1 LRHLDAIGGAG
12 VLDLFKHVFIWGP
25 QGHPPRVFG
34 IRRRRAIQAV
44 EIAALMKLARSREPG
59 DRERLLTGIIDL
71 CEAGQA
77 SGEPTHPDIQ
87 ALLNS
92 IFMTL
97 VVEAERDIRH
107 RLAERLADADWAPSA
122 LINIMAL
129 DEIEIARPIIARSP
143 VLQDHDLIR
152 LLVQATLEHQ
162 IEIARR
168 PRLPGA
174 VVEAIISRD
183 EPAVLTAL
191 ASNDTAEISPAAM
204 GQLVDRSRD
213 VVALRSPLARHP
225 KLSTDLAEQLY
236 LLVGRALRDTLLSRF
251 NLDSGKMQAAVDDAL
266 RAAHRGDS
274 EDDIAPVEQD
284 EDREEMERSLI
295 EKLDSAGQLRP
306 GYLLRVLRES
316 RLQLFV
322 MALARLGKFE
332 SAQVRRAIDSS
343 RPELLALACSAV
355 GIDRSV
361 FPTILEHVRQLNG
374 GRPGGGEEGVRRAA
388 SAFGPFTPD
397 IAGMAFRQAVGQ
409 V

>member
-1 LRHLDAIGGAG
+1 
-12 VLDLFKHVFIWGP
+12 
-25 QGHPPRVFG
+25 
-34 IRRRRAIQAV
+34 
-44 EIAALMKLARSREPG
+44 MKLARSREPG

-107 RLAERLADADWAPSA
+107 RLSERLADADWAPSA

-129 DEIEIARPIIARSP
+129 DEIDIARPIIARSP

-168 PRLPGA
+168 PHLQA
-174 VVEAIISRD
+174 QVVGAIISRD

-191 ASNDTAEISPAAM
+191 AANDTAHISPDAM
-204 GQLVDRSRD
+204 SRLVNRSRE
-213 VVALRSPLARHP
+213 VVALRSPLAQHP
-225 KLSTDLAEQLY
+225 KLSADLAEQLY
-236 LLVGRALRDTLLSRF
+236 LLVGRALRDALTTRF
-251 NLDSGKMQAAVDDAL
+251 QLDPTKMQAAVDEAL
-266 RAAHRGDS
+266 HAAHRGES
-274 EDDIAPVEQD
+274 AGEDVGPVEVD

-306 GYLLRVLRES
+306 GYLLRVLREG

-332 SAQVRRAIDSS
+332 PPQIRRAIDSG

>member
-1 LRHLDAIGGAG
+1 MFSFEGRKVILVEPSGFVGGGA
-12 VLDLFKHVFIWGP
+12 
-25 QGHPPRVFG
+25 
-34 IRRRRAIQAV
+34 IQTV
-44 EIAALMKLARSREPG
+44 EIASLMTLARSRDPN
-59 DRERLLTGIIDL
+59 DRERLLSGIIDL
-71 CEAGQA
+71 CEAGRA
-77 SGEPTHPDIQ
+77 RGEPTHPDIQ

-97 VVEAERDIRH
+97 VVEAERDIRR
-107 RLAERLADADWAPSA
+107 RLSERLADAEWAPPA
-122 LINIMAL
+122 LVNIMAL

-168 PRLPGA
+168 PHLKAP
-174 VVEAIISRD
+174 VVEAIIGQD

-191 ASNDTAEISPAAM
+191 ASNDSAEVSPDAM
-204 GQLVDRSRD
+204 RRLVNRSRD

-225 KLSTDLAEQLY
+225 KLSSDLAEQLY
-236 LLVGRALRDTLLSRF
+236 LLVGRALRDALSARF
-251 NLDSGKMQAAVDDAL
+251 HLDAAQMQAAVSEAL
-266 RAAHRGDS
+266 QAAHKGDG
-274 EDDIAPVEQD
+274 DDPADPVEIDEARQD
-284 EDREEMERSLI
+284 MERSLI

-306 GYLLRVLRES
+306 GYLLRVLREG
-316 RLQLFV
+316 RLPLFV

-332 SAQVRRAIDSS
+332 PNQIRRAIDSS

-388 SAFGPFTPD
+388 NAFGPFTPD

>member
-1 LRHLDAIGGAG
+1 
-12 VLDLFKHVFIWGP
+12 
-25 QGHPPRVFG
+25 
-34 IRRRRAIQAV
+34 
-44 EIAALMKLARSREPG
+44 MKLARSREPG

-71 CEAGQA
+71 CEAAQD

-107 RLAERLADADWAPSA
+107 RLSERLADADWAPSA

-168 PRLPGA
+168 PRLPSP

-191 ASNDTAEISPAAM
+191 ASNETAEISSDAM
-204 GQLVDRSRD
+204 RRLVDRSRD

-225 KLSTDLAEQLY
+225 RLSADLAEQLY
-236 LLVGRALRDTLLSRF
+236 LLVGRTLRDTLTTRF
-251 NLDSGKMQAAVDDAL
+251 TLDPTKMQAAVDEAL
-266 RAAHRGDS
+266 RAAHRGEADT
-274 EDDIAPVEQD
+274 EVGRVELD

-306 GYLLRVLRES
+306 GYLLRVLREG

-332 SAQVRRAIDSS
+332 SQQIRRAIDSS

>member
-1 LRHLDAIGGAG
+1 
-12 VLDLFKHVFIWGP
+12 
-25 QGHPPRVFG
+25 
-34 IRRRRAIQAV
+34 
-44 EIAALMKLARSREPG
+44 MKLARSREPG

-168 PRLPGA
+168 PRLAGA

-191 ASNDTAEISPAAM
+191 ASNETAEISPDAM
-204 GQLVDRSRD
+204 GKLVDRSRD

-236 LLVGRALRDTLLSRF
+236 LLVGRALRDTLMSRF
-251 NLDSGKMQAAVDDAL
+251 HLDSSKMQAAVDEAL

-274 EDDIAPVEQD
+274 DDDIAPVEQD

-332 SAQVRRAIDSS
+332 SAQVRRAIDSG

>member
-1 LRHLDAIGGAG
+1 
-12 VLDLFKHVFIWGP
+12 
-25 QGHPPRVFG
+25 
-34 IRRRRAIQAV
+34 
-44 EIAALMKLARSREPG
+44 MKLARSREPG

-107 RLAERLADADWAPSA
+107 RLSERLADADWAPSA

-129 DEIEIARPIIARSP
+129 DEIDIARPIIARSP

-168 PRLPGA
+168 PHLKAP

-191 ASNDTAEISPAAM
+191 ASNDTAEISPDAM
-204 GQLVDRSRD
+204 GRLVNRSRE

-225 KLSTDLAEQLY
+225 RLSTDLAEQLY
-236 LLVGRALRDTLLSRF
+236 LLVGRALRDALTARF
-251 NLDSGKMQAAVDDAL
+251 QLDAAKMQAAVNDAL
-266 RAAHRGDS
+266 HAAHRGDAAAPA
-274 EDDIAPVEQD
+274 DIGPVEVD
-284 EDREEMERSLI
+284 EDREDMERSLI
-295 EKLDSAGQLRP
+295 EKLDAAGQLRP
-306 GYLLRVLRES
+306 GYLLRVLREG

-332 SAQVRRAIDSS
+332 SAQIRRAIDSG
-343 RPELLALACSAV
+343 RPELLALACSAI

>member
-1 LRHLDAIGGAG
+1 MFSFEGRKVILVEPSGFVGGGA
-12 VLDLFKHVFIWGP
+12 
-25 QGHPPRVFG
+25 
-34 IRRRRAIQAV
+34 IQTV
-44 EIAALMKLARSREPG
+44 EIASLMTLARSRDPN
-59 DRERLLTGIIDL
+59 DRERLLSGIIDL
-71 CEAGQA
+71 CEAGRA
-77 SGEPTHPDIQ
+77 RGEPTHPDIQ

-97 VVEAERDIRH
+97 VVEAERDIRR
-107 RLAERLADADWAPSA
+107 RLSERLADAEWAPPA
-122 LINIMAL
+122 LVNIMAL

-168 PRLPGA
+168 PHLKAP
-174 VVEAIISRD
+174 VVEAIIGQD

-191 ASNDTAEISPAAM
+191 ASNDSAEVSPDAM
-204 GQLVDRSRD
+204 RRLVNRSRD

-225 KLSTDLAEQLY
+225 KLSSDLAEQLY
-236 LLVGRALRDTLLSRF
+236 LLVGRALRDALSARF
-251 NLDSGKMQAAVDDAL
+251 HLDAAQMQAAVSEAL
-266 RAAHRGDS
+266 QAAHKGDG
-274 EDDIAPVEQD
+274 DDPADPVESDEARQD
-284 EDREEMERSLI
+284 MERSLI

-306 GYLLRVLRES
+306 GYLLRVLREG
-316 RLQLFV
+316 RLPLFV

-332 SAQVRRAIDSS
+332 PNQIRRAIDSS

-388 SAFGPFTPD
+388 NAFGPFTPD

>member
-1 LRHLDAIGGAG
+1 
-12 VLDLFKHVFIWGP
+12 
-25 QGHPPRVFG
+25 
-34 IRRRRAIQAV
+34 
-44 EIAALMKLARSREPG
+44 MKLARSREPG

-107 RLAERLADADWAPSA
+107 RLAERLADAEWAPSA

-143 VLQDHDLIR
+143 VLEDHDLIR

-191 ASNDTAEISPAAM
+191 ASNDTAEISPDAM
-204 GQLVDRSRD
+204 SRLVGRSRE

-225 KLSTDLAEQLY
+225 KLSSDLAEQLY
-236 LLVGRALRDTLLSRF
+236 LLVGRALRDALMSRF
-251 NLDSGKMQAAVDDAL
+251 HLDPAKMQAAVDDAL
-266 RAAHRGDS
+266 RAAHRGDN
-274 EDDIAPVEQD
+274 DTDLGPVEQD

-306 GYLLRVLRES
+306 GYLLRVLREG

-332 SAQVRRAIDSS
+332 PAQIRRAIDSG

>member
-1 LRHLDAIGGAG
+1 MFSFEDGKVILI
-12 VLDLFKHVFIWGP
+12 
-25 QGHPPRVFG
+25 RVFRIRGGG
-34 IRRRRAIQAV
+34 IIPAV
-44 EIAALMKLARSREPG
+44 EIASLLKLARSREAG

-71 CEAGQA
+71 CEEGQA
-77 SGEPTHPDIQ
+77 RGEPTHPDVQ

-97 VVEAERDIRH
+97 VVEAEREIRH
-107 RLAERLADADWAPSA
+107 RLAERLADAEWAPSA

-129 DEIEIARPIIARSP
+129 DEIEIARPIIARSA

-168 PRLPGA
+168 PRLRA
-174 VVEAIISRD
+174 SVVEAIIDRD

-191 ASNDTAEISPAAM
+191 ASNETADISTDAM
-204 GQLVDRSRD
+204 GKLVDRSRE

-225 KLSTDLAEQLY
+225 RLSEQLAEQLY
-236 LLVGRALRDTLLSRF
+236 LLVGRALQDALEARF
-251 NLDSGKMQAAVDDAL
+251 HLDPVRMQAAVADAAK
-266 RAAHRGDS
+266 AAHHGTA
-274 EDDIAPVEQD
+274 EGQVAAVGMD

-306 GYLLRVLRES
+306 GYLLRVLREG

-332 SAQVRRAIDSS
+332 SAQIRRAIDSG
-343 RPELLALACSAV
+343 RPELLALACSSI

-409 V
+409 A

>member
-1 LRHLDAIGGAG
+1 
-12 VLDLFKHVFIWGP
+12 
-25 QGHPPRVFG
+25 
-34 IRRRRAIQAV
+34 
-44 EIAALMKLARSREPG
+44 MTLARSREPG

-71 CEAGQA
+71 CEAGRA
-77 SGEPTHPDIQ
+77 RGEPTHPDIQ

-107 RLAERLADADWAPSA
+107 RLSERLADADWAPSA

-143 VLQDHDLIR
+143 VLHDHDLIR

-168 PRLPGA
+168 PRLSAP
-174 VVEAIISRD
+174 VVEAILNRD

-191 ASNDTAEISPAAM
+191 AANETADISSDAM
-204 GQLVDRSRD
+204 RKLVERSRD

-225 KLSTDLAEQLY
+225 RLSSELAEQLY
-236 LLVGRALRDTLLSRF
+236 LLVGLALREALATRFTLDPAR
-251 NLDSGKMQAAVDDAL
+251 MQSAVEEAL
-266 RAAHRGDS
+266 RAVHRG
-274 EDDIAPVEQD
+274 ETEPEIGPVEQD

-306 GYLLRVLRES
+306 GYLLRVLREG

-332 SAQVRRAIDSS
+332 PPQIRRAIDSAK
-343 RPELLALACSAV
+343 PELLALACSAV

-397 IAGMAFRQAVGQ
+397 IAGMAFRQAVGA

>member
-1 LRHLDAIGGAG
+1 LRHLDAIRRANALG
-12 VLDLFKHVFIWGP
+12 LFKHVFIWGP
-25 QGHPPRVFG
+25 QGHPHPVFR

-44 EIAALMKLARSREPG
+44 EIASLMKLARSREPG

-92 IFMTL
+92 IFMSL

-107 RLAERLADADWAPSA
+107 RLSERLADADWAPSA

-129 DEIEIARPIIARSP
+129 DEIDIARPIIARSP

-168 PRLPGA
+168 PNLRAP

-191 ASNDTAEISPAAM
+191 ASNDTAQISPDAL
-204 GQLVDRSRD
+204 GRLVSRSRE

-225 KLSTDLAEQLY
+225 KLSADLAEQLY
-236 LLVGRALRDTLLSRF
+236 LLVGRALRDALSARF
-251 NLDSGKMQAAVDDAL
+251 HLDEAKMQAAVDDAL
-266 RAAHRGDS
+266 HAAHRGEAAGDVG
-274 EDDIAPVEQD
+274 PVEVD

-306 GYLLRVLRES
+306 GYLLRVLREG

-332 SAQVRRAIDSS
+332 SAQIRRAIDSG

-374 GRPGGGEEGVRRAA
+374 GRPGGGDEGVRRAA

>member
-1 LRHLDAIGGAG
+1 
-12 VLDLFKHVFIWGP
+12 
-25 QGHPPRVFG
+25 
-34 IRRRRAIQAV
+34 
-44 EIAALMKLARSREPG
+44 MKLARSREPG

-71 CEAGQA
+71 CEAGRA
-77 SGEPTHPDIQ
+77 KGEPTHPDVQ

-107 RLAERLADADWAPSA
+107 RLSERLADADWAPSA

-143 VLQDHDLIR
+143 VLNDHDLVR

-168 PRLPGA
+168 PRLSPP
-174 VVEAIISRD
+174 VIDAIIERD

-191 ASNDTAEISPAAM
+191 AANESAEISGQAM
-204 GQLVDRSRD
+204 QRLVDRSRD

-225 KLSTDLAEQLY
+225 RMSSELAEQLY
-236 LLVGRALRDTLLSRF
+236 VLVGHALREALATRF
-251 NLDSGKMQAAVDDAL
+251 NLDTVRMQGALDEAL
-266 RAAHRGDS
+266 RAAHRGES
-274 EDDIAPVEQD
+274 EAEIGPVEQD
-284 EDREEMERSLI
+284 EDREDMERSLI

-306 GYLLRVLRES
+306 GYLLRVLREG
-316 RLQLFV
+316 RLQLFI
-322 MALARLGKFE
+322 MALARLGEFE
-332 SAQVRRAIDSS
+332 PAQIRRAIDSAK
-343 RPELLALACSAV
+343 PELLALACSAV
-355 GIDRSV
+355 SIDRSV

-374 GRPGGGEEGVRRAA
+374 GRPGGGDEGLRRAN

-397 IAGMAFRQAVGQ
+397 IAAMAFRQAVGA

>member
-1 LRHLDAIGGAG
+1 
-12 VLDLFKHVFIWGP
+12 
-25 QGHPPRVFG
+25 
-34 IRRRRAIQAV
+34 
-44 EIAALMKLARSREPG
+44 MTLARSRDPG
-59 DRERLLTGIIDL
+59 DRERLLSGIVDL

-77 SGEPTHPDIQ
+77 RGEPTHPDIQ

-97 VVEAERDIRH
+97 VVEAERDIRK
-107 RLAERLADADWAPSA
+107 RLSERLADADWAPSA

-168 PRLPGA
+168 PHLKAP

-183 EPAVLTAL
+183 EPAVMTAL
-191 ASNDTAEISPAAM
+191 ASNDTAEISPGAM
-204 GQLVDRSRD
+204 TRLVNRSRD

-225 KLSTDLAEQLY
+225 KLSSDLAEQLY
-236 LLVGRALRDTLLSRF
+236 LLVGRALRDALSARF
-251 NLDSGKMQAAVDDAL
+251 HLDPTRMEAAVNAALQAA
-266 RAAHRGDS
+266 HNGESDS
-274 EDDIAPVEQD
+274 AIGPVEVD
-284 EDREEMERSLI
+284 ADREDMERSLI

-306 GYLLRVLRES
+306 GYLLRVLREG

-332 SAQVRRAIDSS
+332 PGQIRRAIDTS

-374 GRPGGGEEGVRRAA
+374 GRPGGGDEGVRRAA

>member
-1 LRHLDAIGGAG
+1 MFSFEGRKVILVEPSGFVGGGA
-12 VLDLFKHVFIWGP
+12 
-25 QGHPPRVFG
+25 
-34 IRRRRAIQAV
+34 IQTV
-44 EIAALMKLARSREPG
+44 EIASLMTLARSRDPS
-59 DRERLLTGIIDL
+59 DRERLLSGIIDL
-71 CEAGQA
+71 CEAGRA
-77 SGEPTHPDIQ
+77 RGEPTHPDIQ

-97 VVEAERDIRH
+97 VVEAERDIRR
-107 RLAERLADADWAPSA
+107 RLSERLADAERAPPA
-122 LINIMAL
+122 LVNIMAL

-168 PRLPGA
+168 PHLKAP
-174 VVEAIISRD
+174 VVEAIIGQD

-191 ASNDTAEISPAAM
+191 ASNETAEVSSDAM
-204 GQLVDRSRD
+204 RRLVNRSRD

-225 KLSTDLAEQLY
+225 KLSSDLAEQLY
-236 LLVGRALRDTLLSRF
+236 LLVGRALRDALSARF
-251 NLDSGKMQAAVDDAL
+251 HLDAAQMQAAVSEAL
-266 RAAHRGDS
+266 QAAHKGDG
-274 EDDIAPVEQD
+274 DNPADPVEFD
-284 EDREEMERSLI
+284 EAREDMERSLI

-306 GYLLRVLRES
+306 GYLLRVLREG
-316 RLQLFV
+316 RLPLFV

-332 SAQVRRAIDSS
+332 PTQIRRAIDSS

-355 GIDRSV
+355 SIDRSV

-374 GRPGGGEEGVRRAA
+374 GRPGGGDEGVRRAA
-388 SAFGPFTPD
+388 NAFGPFTPD

>member
-1 LRHLDAIGGAG
+1 MFSFAVRKVILIASSDSRSQAIS
-12 VLDLFKHVFIWGP
+12 
-25 QGHPPRVFG
+25 
-34 IRRRRAIQAV
+34 AV
-44 EIAALMKLARSREPG
+44 EISALMTLARSREPG

-71 CEAGQA
+71 CEAGRA
-77 SGEPTHPDIQ
+77 RGEPTHPDVQ

-107 RLAERLADADWAPSA
+107 RLSERLADADWAPSA

-129 DEIEIARPIIARSP
+129 DDIEIARPIIARSP
-143 VLQDHDLIR
+143 VLNDHDLIR

-168 PRLPGA
+168 PRLSPP
-174 VVEAIISRD
+174 VIDAIIERN
-183 EPAVLTAL
+183 EPAVMTAL
-191 ASNDTAEISPAAM
+191 ASNQTAQISDGAM
-204 GQLVDRSRD
+204 QRLIDRSRD
-213 VVALRSPLARHP
+213 VVALRSPLVRHP
-225 KLSTDLAEQLY
+225 RMSSDLAEQLY
-236 LLVGRALRDTLLSRF
+236 MLVGHALREALATRFSLDTARLQGA
-251 NLDSGKMQAAVDDAL
+251 LDETL
-266 RAAHRGDS
+266 RAVHRGDLQVQDDPD
-274 EDDIAPVEQD
+274 EDNG
-284 EDREEMERSLI
+284 DREEMERSLI

-306 GYLLRVLRES
+306 GYLLRVLREG

-322 MALARLGKFE
+322 MALARLGQFE
-332 SAQVRRAIDSS
+332 PPQVRRAIDSGK
-343 RPELLALACSAV
+343 PELLALACSAV

-374 GRPGGGEEGVRRAA
+374 GRPGGGDEGLRRAG

-397 IAGMAFRQAVGQ
+397 IAGMAFRQAVGA

>member
-1 LRHLDAIGGAG
+1 
-12 VLDLFKHVFIWGP
+12 
-25 QGHPPRVFG
+25 
-34 IRRRRAIQAV
+34 
-44 EIAALMKLARSREPG
+44 MKLARSREPG

-77 SGEPTHPDIQ
+77 RGEPTHPDIQ

-97 VVEAERDIRH
+97 VVEAERDIRR
-107 RLAERLADADWAPSA
+107 RLSERLADADWAPSA

-168 PRLPGA
+168 PRLQAA
-174 VVEAIISRD
+174 VVEAIIDRD

-191 ASNDTAEISPAAM
+191 AANDTAEISSNAM
-204 GQLVDRSRD
+204 GKLVDRSRE

-225 KLSTDLAEQLY
+225 RLSSDLAEQLY
-236 LLVGRALRDTLLSRF
+236 LLVGRTLRDALIGRF
-251 NLDSGKMQAAVDDAL
+251 QLDPTKMQSAVDEAL
-266 RAAHRGDS
+266 RAAHRGEADS
-274 EDDIAPVEQD
+274 EVGPIELD

-306 GYLLRVLRES
+306 GYLLRVLREG

-332 SAQVRRAIDSS
+332 SNQIRRAIDSS

-397 IAGMAFRQAVGQ
+397 IAGMAFRQAVGS

>member
-1 LRHLDAIGGAG
+1 
-12 VLDLFKHVFIWGP
+12 
-25 QGHPPRVFG
+25 
-34 IRRRRAIQAV
+34 
-44 EIAALMKLARSREPG
+44 MTLARSREPG
-59 DRERLLTGIIDL
+59 DRERLLSGIIDL
-71 CEAGQA
+71 CEAGRA
-77 SGEPTHPDIQ
+77 RGEPTHPDVQ

-107 RLAERLADADWAPSA
+107 RLSERLADADWAPSA

-129 DEIEIARPIIARSP
+129 DDIEIARPIIARSP
-143 VLQDHDLIR
+143 VLKDNDLVR

-168 PRLPGA
+168 PRLSPP
-174 VVEAIISRD
+174 VIDAIIERN

-191 ASNDTAEISPAAM
+191 ASNQTADISDGAM
-204 GQLVDRSRD
+204 QRLIDRSRD

-225 KLSTDLAEQLY
+225 RMSSDLAEQLY
-236 LLVGRALRDTLLSRF
+236 LLVGHALREALATRF
-251 NLDSGKMQAAVDDAL
+251 NLDTARLQAALEETL
-266 RAAHRGDS
+266 RAVHRGD
-274 EDDIAPVEQD
+274 PQD
-284 EDREEMERSLI
+284 EGALDEEDGDREEMERSLI

-306 GYLLRVLRES
+306 GYLLRVLREG

-322 MALARLGKFE
+322 MALARLGQFE
-332 SAQVRRAIDSS
+332 PPQVRRAIDSGK
-343 RPELLALACSAV
+343 PELLALACSAV

-361 FPTILEHVRQLNG
+361 FPTILDHVRQLNG
-374 GRPGGGEEGVRRAA
+374 GRPGGGDEGLRRAG

-397 IAGMAFRQAVGQ
+397 IAGMAFRQAVGA

>member
-1 LRHLDAIGGAG
+1 
-12 VLDLFKHVFIWGP
+12 
-25 QGHPPRVFG
+25 
-34 IRRRRAIQAV
+34 
-44 EIAALMKLARSREPG
+44 MTLARSRDPS
-59 DRERLLTGIIDL
+59 DRERLLSGIVDL

-77 SGEPTHPDIQ
+77 RGEPTHPDIQ

-97 VVEAERDIRH
+97 VVEAERDIRK
-107 RLAERLADADWAPSA
+107 RLSERLADADWAPSA

-143 VLQDHDLIR
+143 VLEDHDLIR

-168 PRLPGA
+168 PHLKAP

-183 EPAVLTAL
+183 EPAVMTAL
-191 ASNDTAEISPAAM
+191 ASNDTAEISTDAM
-204 GQLVDRSRD
+204 GRLVSRSRD

-225 KLSTDLAEQLY
+225 KLSSDLAEQLY
-236 LLVGRALRDTLLSRF
+236 LLVGRALRDALSARF
-251 NLDSGKMQAAVDDAL
+251 QLDAARMQAAVNEAL
-266 RAAHRGDS
+266 QAAHKGESDS
-274 EDDIAPVEQD
+274 AGAIVEVD

-306 GYLLRVLRES
+306 GYLLRVLREG

-332 SAQVRRAIDSS
+332 PGQIRRAIDTS

-374 GRPGGGEEGVRRAA
+374 GRPGGGDEGVRRAA